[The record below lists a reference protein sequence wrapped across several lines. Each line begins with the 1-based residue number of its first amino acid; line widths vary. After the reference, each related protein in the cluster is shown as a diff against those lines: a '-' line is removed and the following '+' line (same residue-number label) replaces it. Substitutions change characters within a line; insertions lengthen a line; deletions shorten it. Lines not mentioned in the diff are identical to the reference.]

1 MKRTFLA
8 FCTMA
13 LLFCVAACQKPTPD
27 PDPDPTPVDPTPTPT
42 TLQTVTVKVESFNTR
57 FSLSETA
64 TAVTPA
70 FSVDDIII
78 GFTGTT
84 TYAYK
89 CTKASTETTPA
100 EFTAA
105 SAILPSSDKGTKINL
120 FYVPGYDASAI
131 VDGTLSVDLSSQ
143 NAATAGTV
151 PVVLAGQG
159 TVDANGACEVTLKN
173 QMTIINLTDAILS
186 DVAEGT
192 AITSLKATGLYG
204 KIDFSAASGQLSATV
219 DPASSEISINNVAAV
234 GAGSKFSACFVAFPA
249 APSDVVFTATD
260 ANGKEYTYTE
270 NGLAFNASENIK
282 LSDKT
287 FAVPGIIPDVYTEVS
302 VSNYAEFSAAVQA
315 AQTADANYEIKLTAD
330 VDIDDD
336 SINITNEKGK
346 KISIDINGHTLSSS
360 RTMVLQAD
368 GILNVTDK
376 SEGHTGKIHAEQPG
390 FFKALSNGVIS
401 ITDCYLETTCIDA
414 SLASSN
420 GMVIVEGDDNK
431 LSTVNITNCTM
442 KAIGIEG
449 VTLVGAKNGNL
460 NIENSTLINSFGTEG
475 GGYYCILT
483 ASGNK
488 VKITDSYIISECR
501 NVIITGSNTS
511 YDITNSYFYSKTGDS
526 FQRSSNTTRDQYIT
540 IHSGWFST
548 DIRTSM
554 PNWVLVDGTEWAPIP
569 PVTKTIDGVDYQFG
583 FTVRNK

>member
-1 MKRTFLA
+1 
-8 FCTMA
+8 MA
-13 LLFCVAACQKPTPD
+13 LLFCVAACEKKPN
-27 PDPDPTPVDPTPTPT
+27 PDPTPVDPEEPTPTET
-42 TLQTVTVKVESFNTR
+42 TLQTVSVKVENFNTK
-57 FSLSETA
+57 FSLTESTS
-64 TAVTPA
+64 AVTPS
-70 FSVDDIII
+70 FSVDDVII

-84 TYAYK
+84 SYAYK
-89 CTKASTETTPA
+89 CTKASTETAPA

-105 SAILPSSDKGTKINL
+105 SATLPSADKGTKINL
-120 FYVPGYDASAI
+120 FYIPGYEASAI
-131 VDGTLSVDLSSQ
+131 VDGALSVDLSAQ
-143 NAATAGTV
+143 NAATTATV

-173 QMTIINLTDAILS
+173 QMTIINLTDAVIS
-186 DVAEGT
+186 GVAEGT

-204 KIDFSAASGQLSATV
+204 KIDFAASSQLSATV
-219 DPASSEISINNVAAV
+219 DPAVSEIVINNVPAL
-234 GAGSKFSACFVAFPA
+234 GAGSKFSSSFVAFPA
-249 APSDVVFTATD
+249 APSDVVFTATTAD
-260 ANGKEYTYTE
+260 GKEYTYTE
-270 NGLAFNASENIK
+270 KGLVFNASENIK
-282 LSDKT
+282 LSNKT
-287 FAVPGIIPDVYTEVS
+287 FTSASDIPDVYTEVS
-302 VSNYAEFSAAVQA
+302 VSNYAEFSEAVKA
-315 AQTADANYEIKLTAD
+315 AQTADANYEIKLTGD
-330 VDIDDD
+330 VEITDD

-346 KISIDINGHTLSSS
+346 KISIDINGHILSSPC
-360 RTMVLQAD
+360 TMVLQAD

-376 SEGHTGKIHAEQPG
+376 SAGHTGKIQAMQPG

-414 SLASSN
+414 SLASTN

-431 LSTVNITNCTM
+431 ISTVNITNCTM
-442 KAIGIEG
+442 KAVGESG
-449 VTLVGAKNGNL
+449 VTLIGAKSGNL

-488 VKITDSYIISECR
+488 VKISNSNIISECR
-501 NVIITGSNTS
+501 NVIITGSNTY
-511 YDITNSYFYSKTGDS
+511 YDITNSYFYSKTGDA